1 MNGYKNWSH
10 YNVAIWMHNDR
21 ELYRMMISTVQDSG
35 TLEQAIVKVHSQL
48 KGGKTQDGVPFTLA
62 AIREAM
68 EGQELEEFLDVAAQA
83 SLFNMETSELQDFI
97 SDGHD
102 LMRPASTRRSHIY

>member
-1 MNGYKNWSH
+1 MNGYRNWNH

-21 ELYRMMISTVQDSG
+21 ELYRVMISTVQDSA
-35 TLEQAIVKVHSQL
+35 TLEQAIVKVHNQL
-48 KGGKTQDGVPFTLA
+48 KGRKTQDGAPFTLA
-62 AIREAM
+62 AVREAM
-68 EGQELEEFLDVAAQA
+68 EGQELEEFLDVAVQA

-97 SDGHD
+97 SDGQD